1 MKITYNINL
10 DGRVFTID
18 EDAYRLLDDYLETLK
33 HAFNNSENKE
43 IVADIEARISEVF
56 FINQEEGKSVVTLQ
70 DVEAVITRI
79 GHPEELIE
87 EVDET
92 VVEEGEK
99 VEVKV
104 ESVLPPPPPIQAPK
118 PVKRLYRDSSNGM
131 IGGVCAGLAEYLNV
145 DVTWVR
151 LIAVALCFVSLSTL
165 ALAYLILW
173 IVLPNAETPYQ
184 RMQMSGESPTLQN
197 IGQSVKNFFKSRN
210 GDTEKSSYSQSFSQ
224 TAPPTPHKEK
234 NFFDNLA
241 DFFGV
246 LAKILLFLLL
256 IVCLPIEVSLAIGL
270 IGCIIGLIALTTAAG
285 TAFFIEIPYFNNL
298 AVEQLIALIVAALGF
313 ILFIGIPLFLLIR
326 ILLNGDKNPMKTSTK
341 IIALISWV
349 IAIVITVVAGI
360 IFYATYYGFPV

>member
-1 MKITYNINL
+1 M
-10 DGRVFTID
+10 
-18 EDAYRLLDDYLETLK
+18 
-33 HAFNNSENKE
+33 
-43 IVADIEARISEVF
+43 
-56 FINQEEGKSVVTLQ
+56 
-70 DVEAVITRI
+70 
-79 GHPEELIE
+79 
-87 EVDET
+87 
-92 VVEEGEK
+92 
-99 VEVKV
+99 
-104 ESVLPPPPPIQAPK
+104 
-118 PVKRLYRDSSNGM
+118 
-131 IGGVCAGLAEYLNV
+131 
-145 DVTWVR
+145 
-151 LIAVALCFVSLSTL
+151 
-165 ALAYLILW
+165 
-173 IVLPNAETPYQ
+173 
-184 RMQMSGESPTLQN
+184 
-197 IGQSVKNFFKSRN
+197 QSVKNFFKSRN